1 MLLAV
6 HFVSDQVTTNAG
18 VSLLRNLLGP
28 ALQAGERF
36 TVADIVDQDD
46 AFGAFV
52 VAFSYRLKSFL
63 PRRIPQLHLNSLP
76 SRLHYLYFKIDAD
89 CWHMVCRKSVISKPQ

>member
-6 HFVSDQVTTNAG
+6 YFVSDQVTTNAG
-18 VSLLRNLLGP
+18 VGLLRNLLGP
-28 ALQAGERF
+28 ALQAGEGF
-36 TVADIVDQDD
+36 TVAHVVHQDD

-63 PRRIPQLHLNSLP
+63 PRRIPELHLNSFL
-76 SRLHYLYFKIDAD
+76 SRLHYLYFKIDANGR
-89 CWHMVCRKSVISKPQ
+89 HMVCRKSVICKPQ